1 LAEVRVSHERTV
13 REFVEQ
19 ANRVVPG
26 DRFEI
31 RYVFKVGTCIGFDE
45 DAYVLGV
52 GIGEER
58 EISADVQRSILRQF
72 GLEELQD
79 LFGLEAW
86 ER

>member
-1 LAEVRVSHERTV
+1 MSHQRTV
-13 REFVEQ
+13 REFVEL

-31 RYVFKVGTCIGFDE
+31 RYLFKVGTCVGFDQ
-45 DAYVLGV
+45 AVYVLGV
-52 GIGEER
+52 GIGEGQEL
-58 EISADVQRSILRQF
+58 SADVQRSILRQF

-86 ER
+86 EP